1 MAVNKSE
8 RLLNLLILLLAQ
20 RHYISKERIREL
32 LEDYRS
38 ASDEAFE
45 RMFERDKVELRELG
59 APVETGQA
67 HKFFADEPGSRI
79 GPDDFALP
87 GIELTADE
95 AAVVGLA
102 SRVWQHAGLA
112 AHTSDALTKLLAAG
126 VEIDRERLDM
136 PAPEVAADEPEFDA
150 FWKASL
156 DRVRVAFD
164 YQRSGSSAVTK
175 RLLEPWGVVSY
186 SGRWYVVGHDV
197 DRDAPRMFRLSR
209 VRGSVSRKSKGDAY
223 AVPPGTDLRELTTRL
238 GPGPRTVQATV
249 LIRPG
254 AAAYL
259 RRTGAAQESGVTGPD
274 GTPGWDRF
282 VITSSS
288 IHGLAD
294 EVLAH
299 SDRVCVEAPAELVDL
314 VVARLD
320 AAALSAAG
328 GAA

>member
-1 MAVNKSE
+1 
-8 RLLNLLILLLAQ
+8 
-20 RHYISKERIREL
+20 
-32 LEDYRS
+32 
-38 ASDEAFE
+38 
-45 RMFERDKVELRELG
+45 
-59 APVETGQA
+59 
-67 HKFFADEPGSRI
+67 
-79 GPDDFALP
+79 
-87 GIELTADE
+87 
-95 AAVVGLA
+95 
-102 SRVWQHAGLA
+102 
-112 AHTSDALTKLLAAG
+112 
-126 VEIDRERLDM
+126 
-136 PAPEVAADEPEFDA
+136 
-150 FWKASL
+150 
-156 DRVRVAFD
+156 
-164 YQRSGSSAVTK
+164 
-175 RLLEPWGVVSY
+175 
-186 SGRWYVVGHDV
+186 
-197 DRDAPRMFRLSR
+197 MFRLSR